1 MLALGHMR
9 LGIRALPLVLL
20 AWVLMT
26 GSAHAVLGTGNPMC
40 MPWNAACPCNAGINP
55 PKCNTGGPNK
65 ANCPPGICIDETAG
79 FTTKGICPAAGV
91 CKGVSTSDGKSL
103 GDLKGIMDLAK
114 GLMDMLK
121 PKEGGGGGAGGS
133 PNPLSDLYPPC
144 VTNPATGTVSPIPCK
159 NSDGSIN
166 YGGNGTGLFGG
177 TDLNTN
183 VSDSLLDAL
192 GKTSDIIDET
202 PGETDDTGTDKSTAD
217 DSKTGDDKA
226 SKDGDTKSPI
236 VPEDATQL
244 KSGSKGDILIGE
256 GGITIVGSTRDG
268 DSETAS
274 FFGSDSRSR
283 LTSQSLIGRLCAA
296 RPWDGSFLKAVI
308 PSSFFDGLCRM
319 GGYQVG
325 VAQLAPSTGG
335 APRPKTFTA
344 PTDMPAYVPPPDTGA
359 PSVEIWAEP
368 DRVRLG
374 TRTYIFW
381 SSQNVESCKVS
392 GPSFQHTTLSGG
404 ASTVTITDT
413 TVYTIACKGLDG
425 SEATDSVTVYLSI

>member
-9 LGIRALPLVLL
+9 
-20 AWVLMT
+20 
-26 GSAHAVLGTGNPMC
+26 SALGTLAFTIFIVIVGPTMTAALGTAADAMCNPVDIQ
-40 MPWNAACPCNAGINP
+40 CPCGTKMTSKGCKP
-55 PKCNTGGPNK
+55 G
-65 ANCPPGICIDETAG
+65 ANMHQCPCFDVTSG
-79 FTTKGICPAAGV
+79 FTTTGKCVAPNTCRGD
-91 CKGVSTSDGKSL
+91 STSDGKSL

-121 PKEGGGGGAGGS
+121 PKEGGGGGGGS
-133 PNPLSDLYPPC
+133 PSPLSDLYPPC

-159 NSDGSIN
+159 NTDGSIN

-202 PGETDDTGTDKSTAD
+202 PSDTDDTATDTKTDTAGG
-217 DSKTGDDKA
+217 SKEGDDTGA
-226 SKDGDTKSPI
+226 GKDDTKTPV
-236 VPEDATQL
+236 VPDGATQL
-244 KSGSKGDILIGE
+244 TSGSKGDILIGE
-256 GGITIVGSTRDG
+256 GGVTIVGSSQDG
-268 DSETAS
+268 DTETAS

-308 PSSFFDGLCRM
+308 PSSFFDGLCRI

-325 VAQLAPSTGG
+325 VSQLVPSTGG
-335 APRPKTFTA
+335 AARPKTFTA
-344 PTDMPAYVPPPDTGA
+344 PTDMPSYVPPPDTGA
-359 PSVEIWAEP
+359 PSVDIWAEP

-413 TVYTIACKGLDG
+413 TVYTIECKGLDG